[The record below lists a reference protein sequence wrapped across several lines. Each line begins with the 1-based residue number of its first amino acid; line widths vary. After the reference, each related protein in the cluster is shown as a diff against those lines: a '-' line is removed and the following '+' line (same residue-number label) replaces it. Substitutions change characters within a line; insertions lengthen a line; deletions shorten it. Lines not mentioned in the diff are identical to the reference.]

1 MLVKDIAA
9 SGCVDTNV
17 MKTSIEFNLLVAA
30 GLMRDES
37 AHQKRLIKIN
47 TGLVFKQQKY
57 NLLREETEG
66 YSKLSVM
73 LCNEMPVSG
82 PGDSSAAVTGLM
94 AHFITN
100 VFSVVGHFD
109 LEVRGACSCWYTPSQ
124 YLS

>member
-1 MLVKDIAA
+1 M
-9 SGCVDTNV
+9 VDTNL
-17 MKTSIEFNLLVAA
+17 MKASIEFNLLVAA

-73 LCNEMPVSG
+73 LCQEMPVSQAG
-82 PGDSSAAVTGLM
+82 MTTSEISQAMVG
-94 AHFITN
+94 FITN

-109 LEVRGACSCWYTPSQ
+109 LDVSLRQ
-124 YLS
+124 YCCRVVGLDCAV

>member
-1 MLVKDIAA
+1 
-9 SGCVDTNV
+9 

-73 LCNEMPVSG
+73 LCNEMPA
-82 PGDSSAAVTGLM
+82 SAPNQSPSAVAGLM
-94 AHFITN
+94 AHFIAN

-109 LEVRGACSCWYTPSQ
+109 LDVSLFYFSQLPVRT
-124 YLS
+124 LHFL

>member
-1 MLVKDIAA
+1 VKDVA
-9 SGCVDTNV
+9 SSGLIDVTV
-17 MKTSIEFNLLVAA
+17 MKTSVEFNLLVAA
-30 GLMRDES
+30 GLMKDEP
-37 AHQKRLIKIN
+37 AHQKRLVKIN

-82 PGDSSAAVTGLM
+82 PGMTAATVSGMMTQ
-94 AHFITN
+94 FVTN

-109 LEVRGACSCWYTPSQ
+109 LEVSACSHSFHFSHRD
-124 YLS
+124 LK

>member
-1 MLVKDIAA
+1 MKELAA
-9 SGCVDTNV
+9 SGVVDVNL

-66 YSKLSVM
+66 YAKLSVM
-73 LCNEMPVSG
+73 LCNEMPVVSEAG
-82 PGDSSAAVTGLM
+82 LCSSVVAGVM
-94 AHFITN
+94 APFITN

-109 LEVRGACSCWYTPSQ
+109 LEVCMCVLYVRV
-124 YLS
+124 

>member
-1 MLVKDIAA
+1 VKDVA
-9 SGCVDTNV
+9 SSGLVDVTV

-30 GLMRDES
+30 GLMKDEP

-73 LCNEMPVSG
+73 LCNEMPVSAHG
-82 PGDSSAAVTGLM
+82 MSAAAVNGMMTQ
-94 AHFITN
+94 FITN

-109 LEVRGACSCWYTPSQ
+109 LEVR
-124 YLS
+124 